1 MILISHRGNINGRLV
16 PFENQP
22 NYIDTALA
30 AGYDVEIDVWYER
43 ESGKLYLGHDKADYQ
58 IDIDWLYERSDKLW
72 IHCKNMDAL
81 SFFNKSHLQF
91 GTEYNYFSHDNDIGV
106 LTSYGYIWSTNLYD
120 NGILVLPEVFEKTPI
135 EKTIGICSDIIQNYK
150 K

>member
-22 NYIDTALA
+22 NYIDTAIA
-30 AGYDVEIDVWYER
+30 AGYDVEIDVWYEV

-58 IDIDWLYERSDKLW
+58 IDIDWLDERSDKLW
-72 IHCKNMDAL
+72 IHCKNMDSL
-81 SFFNKSHLQF
+81 SYFNKINTF
-91 GTEYNYFSHDNDIGV
+91 GPEYNYFSHDKDMGV
-106 LTSYGYIWSTNLYD
+106 LTSYGYIWSTNLCD

-135 EKTIGICSDIIQNYK
+135 ETTIGICSDIIQNYK

>member
-81 SFFNKSHLQF
+81 SFFNKSHLQI

-135 EKTIGICSDIIQNYK
+135 ENTIGICSDIIQNYK

>member
-22 NYIDTALA
+22 NYIDTAIA
-30 AGYDVEIDVWYER
+30 AGYDVEIDVWYEK
-43 ESGKLYLGHDKADYQ
+43 ESGRLYLGHDKADYQ

-91 GTEYNYFSHDNDIGV
+91 GTEYNYFSHDKDMGV

>member
-22 NYIDTALA
+22 NYIDTAIA

-81 SFFNKSHLQF
+81 SFFNKSHLQI
-91 GTEYNYFSHDNDIGV
+91 GTEYNYFSHDKDMGV

>member
-81 SFFNKSHLQF
+81 SFFNKSHLQI
-91 GTEYNYFSHDNDIGV
+91 GTEYNYFSHDKDMGV

>member
-22 NYIDTALA
+22 NYIDTAIA
-30 AGYDVEIDVWYER
+30 AGYDVEIDVWYEV

-58 IDIDWLYERSDKLW
+58 IDIDWLDERREKLW

-81 SFFNKSHLQF
+81 SYFNKIHLQI
-91 GTEYNYFSHDNDIGV
+91 GSEYNYFSHDKDIGV
-106 LTSYGYIWSTNLYD
+106 LTSYGYIWSTNSYD
-120 NGILVLPEVFEKTPI
+120 NGILVLPEVFKKTPI
-135 EKTIGICSDIIQNYK
+135 DTTIGICSDIIQNYK

>member
-1 MILISHRGNINGRLV
+1 MILISHRGNINGRRV

-22 NYIDTALA
+22 NYIDTALS
-30 AGYDVEIDVWYER
+30 AGYDVEIDVWYEV
-43 ESGKLYLGHDKADYQ
+43 ESGKLYLGHDTADYQ
-58 IDIDWLYERSDKLW
+58 IDIDWLDERSDKLW
-72 IHCKNMDAL
+72 IHCKNMDSL
-81 SFFNKSHLQF
+81 SYFNKINTF
-91 GTEYNYFSHDNDIGV
+91 GPEYNYFSHDKDMGV

-135 EKTIGICSDIIQNYK
+135 ETTIGICSDIIQNYK

>member
-1 MILISHRGNINGRLV
+1 
-16 PFENQP
+16 
-22 NYIDTALA
+22 
-30 AGYDVEIDVWYER
+30 VEIDVWYER

-81 SFFNKSHLQF
+81 SFFNKSHLQI

>member
-30 AGYDVEIDVWYER
+30 AGYDVEIDVWYEK
-43 ESGKLYLGHDKADYQ
+43 ESGRLYLGHDKADYQ

>member
-1 MILISHRGNINGRLV
+1 MILISHRGNINGRRV

-120 NGILVLPEVFEKTPI
+120 NGILVLPELFEKTPI

>member
-22 NYIDTALA
+22 NYIDTAIA

-91 GTEYNYFSHDNDIGV
+91 GTEYNYFSHDKDMGV

>member
-22 NYIDTALA
+22 NYIDTAIA

-58 IDIDWLYERSDKLW
+58 IDIDWLDERSDKLW
-72 IHCKNMDAL
+72 IHCKNMDSLSYFNKINTRA
-81 SFFNKSHLQF
+81 SFFLLEHSFLLLF
-91 GTEYNYFSHDNDIGV
+91 F
-106 LTSYGYIWSTNLYD
+106 
-120 NGILVLPEVFEKTPI
+120 PF
-135 EKTIGICSDIIQNYK
+135 
-150 K
+150 

>member
-1 MILISHRGNINGRLV
+1 MILISHRGNINGRKV

-22 NYIDTALA
+22 TYIDDAIDS
-30 AGYDVEIDVWYER
+30 GYDVEIDVWYEV
-43 ESGKLYLGHDKADYQ
+43 ESNKLYLGHDSADYQ
-58 IDIDWLYERSDKLW
+58 IDIDWLKVRSSKLW

-81 SFFNKSHLQF
+81 SYFNTIDTDEF
-91 GTEYNYFSHDNDIGV
+91 NYFSHDVDSGV
-106 LTSYGYIWSTNLYD
+106 LTSDGYIWSTKLYD

-135 EKTIGICSDIIQNYK
+135 KTTIGICSDVIQNYK

>member
-1 MILISHRGNINGRLV
+1 MILISHRGNINGRRV
-16 PFENQP
+16 PFGNQP

-91 GTEYNYFSHDNDIGV
+91 GTEYNYFSHDKDMGV
-106 LTSYGYIWSTNLYD
+106 LTSYGYIWSTNSYD

>member
-81 SFFNKSHLQF
+81 SFFNKSHLQI
-91 GTEYNYFSHDNDIGV
+91 GTEYNYFSHDTDIGV
-106 LTSYGYIWSTNLYD
+106 LTSYGYIWSTNSYD
-120 NGILVLPEVFEKTPI
+120 NGILVLPEVFKKTP
-135 EKTIGICSDIIQNYK
+135 TDTTVGICSDIIQNYK